1 MYCSTCG
8 NELNEKA
15 VICPRCGCAVKELT
29 PTPEPPTQNV
39 VQNEEIDER
48 KNKFFPHFNFIS
60 FVLCLLPFFTM
71 FATTY
76 LGYLEST
83 HNYDGYVFLFY
94 SNSLN
99 DIFLFAMG
107 CVFITISSVI
117 GIIGLSKTSL
127 KHFSKI
133 YSIISLV
140 INFVSFGLLLSNF
153 LMIYC

>member
-15 VICPRCGCAVKELT
+15 VICPHCGCAVKELT

-39 VQNEEIDER
+39 VQNEEIDEH

-71 FATTY
+71 FATSY
-76 LGYLEST
+76 VGY
-83 HNYDGYVFLFY
+83 YDGYPLWFY
-94 SNSLN
+94 SFSFN

-117 GIIGLSKTSL
+117 GIIGISKTSL

-153 LMIYC
+153 LMVYC